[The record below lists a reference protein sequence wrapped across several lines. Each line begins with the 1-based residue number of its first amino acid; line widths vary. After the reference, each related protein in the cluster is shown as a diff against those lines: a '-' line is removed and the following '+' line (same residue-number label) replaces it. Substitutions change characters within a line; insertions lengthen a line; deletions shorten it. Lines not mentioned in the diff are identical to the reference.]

1 MSETRERGTMASSF
15 AVTTSSGS
23 VRLDEARR
31 SSVSYTVTNQRGQA
45 CRGRVTLVPLEG
57 AQAGWFQ
64 IAGLRERSFAA
75 GETHHFPVEINV
87 PSGVPAATYALRL
100 DIVAEDN
107 PDEDYTHGP
116 AVAFAA
122 AESAA
127 PPPPERTGYLRTIA
141 GTAIG
146 GLTGLAAGAILALVI
161 GAVLALLADDLDDLF
176 GALVITLLLFIPGP
190 WLGAA
195 AGSWLALRMGG
206 YGHIRTTGLLVAGI
220 FPLWALLHF
229 FIIAQLSNSNRID
242 GGVLFLIVLLI
253 VAPSWVIVP
262 ALAARFTA
270 LRIGGSEAVGAPNR
284 NQPAA
289 T

>member
-1 MSETRERGTMASSF
+1 MSETREWGAMASSF

-31 SSVSYTVTNQRGQA
+31 SSVSYTVTNQRGLA

-64 IAGLRERSFAA
+64 VTGLRERSFGA

-116 AVAFAA
+116 AVAFVV

-127 PPPPERTGYLRTIA
+127 PPPERTGYLRTIA

-146 GLTGLAAGAILALVI
+146 ALAGLAAGIFLGVLIGVALAQVTDDIAVGVAIVI
-161 GAVLALLADDLDDLF
+161 ALLVPWA
-176 GALVITLLLFIPGP
+176 GAT
-190 WLGAA
+190 
-195 AGSWLALRMGG
+195 AGSWQALRMGS
-206 YGHIRTTGLLVAGI
+206 YGRARTTGLLVAGTFLLWEGLIVGI
-220 FPLWALLHF
+220 FAL
-229 FIIAQLSNSNRID
+229 ISNID
-242 GGVLFLIVLLI
+242 SIPGAVLFVFILLVI
-253 VAPSWVIVP
+253 APSWVAVP

-270 LRIGGSEAVGAPNR
+270 LRIGGSEAVGASNR